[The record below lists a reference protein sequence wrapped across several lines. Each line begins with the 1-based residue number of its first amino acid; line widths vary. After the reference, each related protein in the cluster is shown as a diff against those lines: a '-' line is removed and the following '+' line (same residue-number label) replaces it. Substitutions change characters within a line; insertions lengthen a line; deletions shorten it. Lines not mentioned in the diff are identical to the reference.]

1 MQIYANILHMRHI
14 FTVRAC
20 GASTWPSLIQVIC
33 VGHTAWAKLWKRKS
47 SRPKGPPARRRA
59 RRAHRLLVIHKYK
72 LDINKDLFSYTSM
85 EDGVSTAEIPLSGRI
100 GRDMTDFWNFSA
112 FFVFFL
118 SLLSIYWA
126 KPLRPFISCP
136 RPAMFSRSL
145 LSIKRAIFKDVVE
158 RRQIYLFVQNY
169 NDTMLKKITLGFIHL
184 QYTGI

>member
-1 MQIYANILHMRHI
+1 MRHI

-85 EDGVSTAEIPLSGRI
+85 EVELAPLRFLYRAGLDGIWQTFEIFRRFLFS
-100 GRDMTDFWNFSA
+100 FW
-112 FFVFFL
+112 